1 MYLCHSIEEVGAFD
15 HRSDPLHDIEVDQQ
29 VDIHHL
35 AFLLLASH
43 LDLGLSTHLCRL
55 YMFQSVFYQAG
66 NNSIGI
72 A

>member
-15 HRSDPLHDIEVDQQ
+15 HNSDPLHDIEVDQQ

-43 LDLGLSTHLCRL
+43 LDLGLSTHLCRCVGFKA
-55 YMFQSVFYQAG
+55 YFTRG
-66 NNSIGI
+66 RE
-72 A
+72 